1 MKLKLSLIPK
11 KILIIFAAISLL
23 ASACGGAAP
32 ASNNQPVVLNF
43 WKTFEDSQNMQALIS
58 AYTQQHPNV
67 QIIYTKKNIETYSQD
82 LINALASG
90 TGPDIFSINNAWLP
104 EYIDKLSPAPDK
116 TFIYKDYKDAFVDVA
131 VSDFTKD
138 NKIYAVPLAIDSLA
152 LYYNKDLLG
161 TAGIAVPPKTWAE
174 LVSQVQQLK
183 KNDGRGYFTRS
194 GVAIGMNKNVNRAV
208 DILYLFLLQAGAK
221 SFNSDGSSPA
231 FTESVNKNGNL
242 INPGSIALN
251 FYTSFANPVTPNYN
265 WNARSDYSID
275 AFANGRAAFLFSYAY
290 TRATLLQKNPNLNFD
305 VTPVPQPNLEDSS
318 VNFANYWGEGVSK
331 QSKNQAVAWDFLKFI
346 SSKDSLDKY
355 YAQHKQPSSR
365 KDLIELQTQDPEIGV
380 FAHANLT
387 AKSFYRPSQTKMDDI
402 FGKAIDSVILNGVSV
417 EDALS
422 QASQQASTINREY

>member
-1 MKLKLSLIPK
+1 
-11 KILIIFAAISLL
+11 
-23 ASACGGAAP
+23 
-32 ASNNQPVVLNF
+32 
-43 WKTFEDSQNMQALIS
+43 
-58 AYTQQHPNV
+58 
-67 QIIYTKKNIETYSQD
+67 
-82 LINALASG
+82 
-90 TGPDIFSINNAWLP
+90 
-104 EYIDKLSPAPDK
+104 
-116 TFIYKDYKDAFVDVA
+116 
-131 VSDFTKD
+131 
-138 NKIYAVPLAIDSLA
+138 
-152 LYYNKDLLG
+152 
-161 TAGIAVPPKTWAE
+161 
-174 LVSQVQQLK
+174 
-183 KNDGRGYFTRS
+183 
-194 GVAIGMNKNVNRAV
+194 VAIGMNKNVNRAV
-208 DILYLFLLQAGAK
+208 DILYLFMLQTGTKA
-221 SFNSDGSSPA
+221 FTSDGSSPA
-231 FTESVNKNGNL
+231 FMESINKNGNF
-242 INPGSIALN
+242 INPASIALN

-305 VTPVPQPNLEDSS
+305 VAPVPQPNLEDPS